1 MGISDII
8 ENYLKE
14 MFSEEN
20 EITIKRNDLAGMFN
34 CVPSQINYVI
44 KTRFTN
50 ENGFAVE
57 SRRGGGGYIVIR
69 KKSFD
74 KNDFIKNLVLSVGN
88 SIKQSEAMLYIK
100 ALYENGFIN
109 EREGELI
116 CAAVSDKSLGLSGVI
131 KDSVRA
137 AILKNIIISIMRWL

>member
-14 MFSEEN
+14 MFSDES
-20 EITIKRNDLAGMFN
+20 EIIIKRNDLATRFN

-57 SRRGGGGYIVIR
+57 SRRGGGGYVVIR
-69 KKSFD
+69 KKSFS
-74 KNDFIKNLVLSVGN
+74 KNDYLANLITVIGESIRQSEAFFYIKNLF
-88 SIKQSEAMLYIK
+88 
-100 ALYENGFIN
+100 ENGFIT
-109 EREGELI
+109 EREGNII
-116 CAAVSDKSLGLSGVI
+116 CAAISDNSLASAGSG
-131 KDSVRA
+131 KDAARA
-137 AILKNIIISIMRWL
+137 KVLKNIIVLLMR